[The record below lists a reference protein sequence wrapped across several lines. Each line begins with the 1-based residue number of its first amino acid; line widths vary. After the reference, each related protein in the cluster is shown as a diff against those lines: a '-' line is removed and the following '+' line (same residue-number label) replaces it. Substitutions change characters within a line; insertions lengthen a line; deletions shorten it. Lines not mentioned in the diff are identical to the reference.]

1 FLKYLFIGL
10 TSLFLLLLLV
20 VQFFGGSITQ
30 SVIKSINS
38 SLVSDIEVGR
48 AELSLL
54 SSFPNLSVNLEDVEV
69 GGSDGSLLLESDK
82 VSCRIGLSSLFG
94 KTHIKR
100 IYIEGGGLHIII
112 DEDGNPN
119 YLIAGATPVGEEPS
133 QESGTELSIDD
144 ARLRNIELIYENK
157 QLDNTSVLNLD
168 WADFSGDF
176 DKSIY
181 QLTSEALAE
190 VKFIES
196 KGSRYL
202 MGTYLKLDAQTLV
215 DTEEDFYQF
224 ERFNLGLDLLNL
236 ELTGGIRLTD
246 DGMDLDIK
254 FGTEEGRLTDL
265 IRLIPDDYLGP
276 LAQLESRGNW
286 SLTGSVLGP
295 YTERLSPAINAN
307 VSFGDGRLSSPMID
321 ARARDIAF
329 EASLTNGDLQRM
341 SSTVLSISDFSGEF
355 DGEPFALQ
363 ARVENLDDP
372 RLDLVVN
379 GKIALGALPGLLP
392 LDNIAGG
399 RGFLQVQDLQLSGR
413 YEDMLR
419 PRQMGR
425 VNASGRLRLDR
436 AGFEINERPIRLPS
450 GSLTIDDNQMTMRE
464 LVVEA
469 PGTVLEFTGEA
480 TNLIPVLFADSLNS
494 QDAALEFRAMMVA
507 RNLDLDEL
515 FQLYGATDEEVEAA
529 EATGQGDSLRRRNV
543 AEQARLTDLLRG
555 RFEVQVD
562 EWNYDKL
569 EGENFTGQLEF
580 DERGML
586 LRGQT
591 EAMDG
596 NFQLD
601 GRMYFQPNQRIS
613 ARVTANQV
621 DVTDFFEQSNNFGQE
636 VLTSDNLRGNLDS
649 KMAIEVY
656 FDEAG
661 YIDYD
666 RLHILAGI
674 GIYDGELR
682 NFEMLENFAAFLK
695 TRDLERVRF
704 SQLENYLEIK
714 NGSVSIPTMFIQSS
728 AMNMTISGD
737 HTFEN
742 YIDYNIKVNASQV
755 LANKIGRHDSDLSL
769 LRARRNGFFN
779 MYFKIFGPLDTFTY
793 ERAKREVKSDFRR
806 SEAHRQAIR
815 ESLER
820 RFGTVIQMVEEPT
833 DWLDAD
839 ESIFEPG
846 TDGEMEFE
854 LQGGGG
860 D

>member
-1 FLKYLFIGL
+1 
-10 TSLFLLLLLV
+10 
-20 VQFFGGSITQ
+20 
-30 SVIKSINS
+30 
-38 SLVSDIEVGR
+38 
-48 AELSLL
+48 
-54 SSFPNLSVNLEDVEV
+54 
-69 GGSDGSLLLESDK
+69 
-82 VSCRIGLSSLFG
+82 
-94 KTHIKR
+94 
-100 IYIEGGGLHIII
+100 
-112 DEDGNPN
+112 
-119 YLIAGATPVGEEPS
+119 
-133 QESGTELSIDD
+133 
-144 ARLRNIELIYENK
+144 
-157 QLDNTSVLNLD
+157 
-168 WADFSGDF
+168 
-176 DKSIY
+176 
-181 QLTSEALAE
+181 
-190 VKFIES
+190 
-196 KGSRYL
+196 
-202 MGTYLKLDAQTLV
+202 
-215 DTEEDFYQF
+215 YQF

-236 ELTGGIRLTD
+236 DLSGGIRLTEG
-246 DGMDLDIK
+246 GMDLDLN
-254 FGTEEGRLTDL
+254 FSTEDGRLTDL
-265 IRLIPDDYLGP
+265 IRLLPDEYLGP
-276 LAQLESRGNW
+276 IAQLESQGNW
-286 SLTGSVLGP
+286 SLTGRILGP
-295 YTERLSPAINAN
+295 YTDRLSPKIDAR
-307 VSFGDGRLSSPMID
+307 VSFADGRLSSPKID

-329 EASLTNGDLQRM
+329 QASLTNGDLQRM
-341 SSTVLSISDFSGEF
+341 SSSILSITDFSGEF

-363 ARVENLDDP
+363 ATIDNLEDP
-372 RLDLVVN
+372 RIDLLVN
-379 GKIALGALPGLLP
+379 GNIALGALPGLLP
-392 LDNIAGG
+392 IDNIAGG
-399 RGFLQVQDLQLSGR
+399 RGFLQVENLRLNGR

-450 GSLTIDDNQMTMRE
+450 GSLTIDDNQLTIRE

-507 RNLDLDEL
+507 RSIDLDEL

-529 EATGQGDSLRRRNV
+529 ESTGEADSLRRRNV
-543 AEQARLTDLLRG
+543 AEQARLTDLMRG

-562 EWNYDKL
+562 MWNYDEI
-569 EGENFTGQLEF
+569 EGEDFTGQLEF

-613 ARVTANQV
+613 ARVTADQV
-621 DVTDFFEQSNNFGQE
+621 NVTDFFAQSNNFGQE
-636 VLTSDNLRGNLDS
+636 VLTADNLRGNLDS
-649 KMAIEVY
+649 KMAMEVY

-661 YIDYD
+661 YIDYE

-714 NGSVSIPTMFIQSS
+714 DRNVAIPTMFIQSS

-737 HTFEN
+737 HTFDN
-742 YIDYNIKVNASQV
+742 FIDYNIKVNASQV
-755 LANKIGRHDSDLSL
+755 LANKIGRHDPDLSL

-779 MYFKIFGPLDTFTY
+779 MYFKIFGPMDEFAY

-806 SEAHRQAIR
+806 SEAQRQSIRQA
-815 ESLER
+815 LER

-833 DWLDAD
+833 DWLDA
-839 ESIFEPG
+839 EETIFEPG
-846 TDGEMEFE
+846 TDGEMDFDV
-854 LQGGGG
+854 QGGGG
-860 D
+860 G